1 MPHLVIYYTANLEPK
16 VNMTALCRNM
26 ANAMLAVQDEDG
38 KQVFPTGGTRVLAY
52 PAPHFAVADD
62 GAVGRAAGGS
72 GDYGFVVMNLRI
84 GKGRSA
90 VTHQIAGQALS
101 AAAKAQF
108 AALLASEHMG
118 LTVQIDE
125 GHEVFDAKH
134 STLHPLF
141 NKAV

>member
-26 ANAMLAVQDEDG
+26 ADAMLAVCDEDG

-52 PAPHFAVADD
+52 PAPHFAVADG
-62 GAVGRAAGGS
+62 GAAGRSAGGS
-72 GDYGFVVMNLRI
+72 GDYGFVYMNLRI

-90 VTHQIAGQALS
+90 TTHQIAGQALS
-101 AAAKAQF
+101 AAAQAQF
-108 AALLASEHMG
+108 AALLANEHMG

-125 GHEVFDAKH
+125 GHEMFDAKH

-141 NKAV
+141 NKAS